1 MSNLGV
7 HAEAKTIFELLQPGT
22 SFRIPTYQRSYS
34 WQPSDAAVLVRDLVD
49 AMDEGRTYFLGAIVC
64 VRTSIPGVSEIVDGQ
79 QRLTTLS
86 LTLACL
92 RDLIDPQD
100 QPRDLQQFLS
110 DNVREGGWRLTLNH
124 VDAPFFRKL
133 AQRPGSTNQIED
145 METGSTSQELM
156 LDNLRQLRDEMLSLS
171 REDRIALA
179 QFILDKSVLVHV
191 EVEDRDIGHKV
202 FQVLNTRGR
211 QPNAHDIL
219 KTELFER
226 AALSSEEADKF
237 ARAWTQYEA
246 RLGTAKFDDLLRQI
260 RALHDRQMRG
270 NFVTGFCNSVLKD
283 IPARAFL
290 ERHLPRFVEAYQ
302 ELETGKVQLSRRM
315 PEVDEHLARLAALDH
330 TGWRA
335 PALQFLVFHD
345 RDPDTTREY
354 FCDLERL
361 GFAMQLVVTDR
372 DARARRYRRL
382 SEEVMS
388 DAALFAPDGA
398 LTLTR
403 EERAKMSQ
411 RITGRFGSVNQ
422 RRALALKLNSLLPEG
437 ECLTTESD
445 ATVEHILPRNPDPE
459 SDWIKLWPNLAE
471 RRELCDSLGNFCLL
485 AKKDNQKA
493 DRHSFSEKKAQFF
506 AHPDKGM
513 TFALTRDVLQYEEW
527 GPDAVKDRTK
537 RLTDLLTLDWKL
549 DLPAG

>member
-191 EVEDRDIGHKV
+191 EVEDRDIGHRC
-202 FQVLNTRGR
+202 FR
-211 QPNAHDIL
+211 
-219 KTELFER
+219 
-226 AALSSEEADKF
+226 
-237 ARAWTQYEA
+237 
-246 RLGTAKFDDLLRQI
+246 
-260 RALHDRQMRG
+260 
-270 NFVTGFCNSVLKD
+270 C
-283 IPARAFL
+283 
-290 ERHLPRFVEAYQ
+290 
-302 ELETGKVQLSRRM
+302 
-315 PEVDEHLARLAALDH
+315 
-330 TGWRA
+330 
-335 PALQFLVFHD
+335 
-345 RDPDTTREY
+345 
-354 FCDLERL
+354 
-361 GFAMQLVVTDR
+361 
-372 DARARRYRRL
+372 
-382 SEEVMS
+382 
-388 DAALFAPDGA
+388 
-398 LTLTR
+398 
-403 EERAKMSQ
+403 
-411 RITGRFGSVNQ
+411 
-422 RRALALKLNSLLPEG
+422 
-437 ECLTTESD
+437 
-445 ATVEHILPRNPDPE
+445 
-459 SDWIKLWPNLAE
+459 
-471 RRELCDSLGNFCLL
+471 
-485 AKKDNQKA
+485 
-493 DRHSFSEKKAQFF
+493 
-506 AHPDKGM
+506 
-513 TFALTRDVLQYEEW
+513 
-527 GPDAVKDRTK
+527 
-537 RLTDLLTLDWKL
+537 
-549 DLPAG
+549 